1 MSTPGPTVSVV
12 MPARDAAGTI
22 GAALSAIR
30 MQDYPLITQVIVA
43 DGASTDATPEIARRA
58 GATVVPNP
66 GATTPAGLNAA
77 IAASTGDVI
86 VRCDAHAELPAGY
99 VSRAVETLLRTGAD
113 NVGGMQVPVGRS
125 FWERAIAAAMSSRL
139 GAGDARYRVG
149 GEEGPA
155 DTVYLGV
162 FRRTALERVG
172 GFDETLERNQDYE
185 LNWRIRETGGVV
197 WFDPRLQVAYR
208 PRGSLRE
215 LWRQYFDYGR
225 WKRVVIRRHPGSLR
239 WRQLAAPGLVIGLAA
254 ALLMAVW
261 WRGSL
266 LVPAGYLASVTAVG
280 TALAWRHRDASGIGA
295 VPALVTMHLGW
306 GIGFLAGRA
315 QPARNAR

>member
-12 MPARDAAGTI
+12 MPARDAAGAI
-22 GAALSAIR
+22 GGALTAIR
-30 MQDYPLITQVIVA
+30 AQDYPRITEVIVA
-43 DGASTDATPEIARRA
+43 DGASADATPEIARRA
-58 GATVVPNP
+58 GATVVANP
-66 GATTPAGLNAA
+66 DATTPAGLNAA
-77 IAASTGDVI
+77 IASSTGEVI
-86 VRCDAHAELPAGY
+86 VRCDAHAELPPGY
-99 VSRAVETLLRTGAD
+99 VSRAVETLMRTGAD
-113 NVGGMQVPVGRS
+113 NVGGMQVPVGRT
-125 FWERAIAAAMSSRL
+125 FWERAIGYAMSSPL
-139 GAGDARYRVG
+139 GAGDARYRIG
-149 GEEGPA
+149 GGEGPA

-197 WFDPRLQVAYR
+197 WFDPELRVTYR

-215 LWRQYFDYGR
+215 LWQQYFDYGR

-254 ALLMAVW
+254 VLLMAVW
-261 WRGSL
+261 WPGWL
-266 LVPAGYLASVTAVG
+266 LVPAGYLASVTAAG
-280 TALAWRHRDASGIGA
+280 IALAWRHRDASGIGA
-295 VPALVTMHLGW
+295 IPALATMHLGW
-306 GIGFLAGRA
+306 GLGFLSRA